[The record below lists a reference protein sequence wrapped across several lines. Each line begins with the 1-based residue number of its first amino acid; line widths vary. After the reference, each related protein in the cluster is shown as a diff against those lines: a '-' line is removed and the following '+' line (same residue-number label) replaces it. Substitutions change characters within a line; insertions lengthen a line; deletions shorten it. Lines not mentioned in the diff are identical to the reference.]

1 VISLKNRLVFSGGT
15 EVGVNKEVILAE
27 ALKAARGESGLTQA
41 EAAGLL
47 YTSTNNWQNWEQGR
61 YPMPP
66 GLYELFLLKTGRL
79 LLLDVVLGAEE
90 NKAVRQRTRSGD
102 ARRTPRGTPNNRTH
116 GHWQAIA
123 GRPKI

>member
-1 VISLKNRLVFSGGT
+1 
-15 EVGVNKEVILAE
+15 VGVNKEVILAE
-27 ALKAARGESGLTQA
+27 ALKAARGKSGLTQS

-47 YTSTNNWQNWEQGR
+47 YTSTNSWQNWEQGR

-79 LLLDVVLGAEE
+79 LLRDVVLGAEE
-90 NKAVRQRTRSGD
+90 NKAVRQHTRSGD
-102 ARRTPRGTPNNRTH
+102 ARRTPGGAAHNRAH
-116 GHWQAIA
+116 KHYPAIA